1 MRKYGH
7 QSKLTTRPLVNTTK
21 ALRQAPLSDILQ
33 IYNNSMVERQPTQ
46 GEPIK
51 EKESIKMKEP
61 AWANIHFQK
70 S

>member
-1 MRKYGH
+1 
-7 QSKLTTRPLVNTTK
+7 
-21 ALRQAPLSDILQ
+21 
-33 IYNNSMVERQPTQ
+33 MVERQPTQ

-51 EKESIKMKEP
+51 EKESIKMKEL